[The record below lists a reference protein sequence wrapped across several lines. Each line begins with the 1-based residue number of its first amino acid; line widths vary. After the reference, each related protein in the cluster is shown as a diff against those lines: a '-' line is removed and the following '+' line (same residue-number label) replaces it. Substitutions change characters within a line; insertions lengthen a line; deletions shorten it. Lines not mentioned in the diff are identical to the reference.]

1 MLITPK
7 FWYEDNIN
15 SKIKSIILFPLSIL
29 WILFTRF
36 KSCYT
41 KIYKSKLKVVCI
53 GNLTVGGTGKTPYA
67 IYTYKILRELGYNPV
82 FLTRGYKGTHKGPI
96 EVNKSHTFK
105 DIGDEALL
113 LSKIGTTIVSKNRCL
128 GAKFIEKHKKK
139 FNVIIMDD
147 GLQNSQLNHDIRFL
161 LIDKNLKFGNK
172 LCLPAGPL
180 RQTIKLGIKGID
192 RIVLTG
198 NNKVNNIDLFKTY
211 NIPII
216 ETKTKVTKSPKIQ
229 NKKIFAFCGLGN
241 PDKFYQTLNE
251 NGYDIS
257 FTKSFPDHY
266 NYNYQDIN
274 KLILTATNQ
283 NLELITTEKD
293 YVKINNKN
301 KLIHVLSIEMDLS
314 VEDKSRLKLFF
325 TEKLNAKS
333 FHLSH

>member
-1 MLITPK
+1 MLTTPK
-7 FWYEDNIN
+7 FWYEDSIK
-15 SKIKSIILFPLSIL
+15 SKIKSIILFPLSFL

-36 KSCYT
+36 KSSLT

-67 IYTYKILRELGYNPV
+67 IYTFKILRELGYNPV
-82 FLTRGYKGTHKGPI
+82 FLTRGYKGTYNGPI
-96 EVNKSHTFK
+96 EVTKSHKFK
-105 DIGDEALL
+105 DVGDEALL
-113 LSKIGTTIVSKNRCL
+113 LSKIGTTIISKNRSL

-147 GLQNSQLNHDIRFL
+147 GLQNNQLYHDIRFL
-161 LIDKNLKFGNK
+161 LIDKNLKFGNEF
-172 LCLPAGPL
+172 CLPAGPL
-180 RQTIKLGIKGID
+180 RQTVKLGIRGID

-198 NNKVNNIDLFKTY
+198 NNKTNDINLFKTY

-216 ETKTKVTKSPKIQ
+216 ETKIKVINSPKIQ
-229 NKKIFAFCGLGN
+229 NKKLFAFCGLGN
-241 PDKFYQTLNE
+241 PSKFYQTLHE
-251 NGYDIS
+251 NGYKVS

-274 KLILTATNQ
+274 NLILIATKQ

-301 KLIHVLSIEMDLS
+301 KLIHVLSIEMHLN
-314 VEDKSRLKLFF
+314 VEDKSNLKLFLM
-325 TEKLNAKS
+325 EKINAES
-333 FHLSH
+333 FSLLH